1 MRISDDFVA
10 YSPLQ
15 MRLLRNENKRLND
28 ENRYMAYTLQNQM
41 TTTMT
46 AALKKKQELERELTV
61 AHKTI
66 TNLSENVK
74 VLEGTHC

>member
-1 MRISDDFVA
+1 
-10 YSPLQ
+10 
-15 MRLLRNENKRLND
+15 
-28 ENRYMAYTLQNQM
+28 MAYTLQNQM